1 MLEHTVTIK
10 GKVVSV
16 QFYDNEDQ
24 KQAKHWIKVEVP
36 PEELKASA
44 KKNPGLLQEL
54 DEFAFGKSK
63 GSPSAGDDLDRHLR
77 RAALSHLKKVIET
90 EIDALK
96 P

>member
-1 MLEHTVTIK
+1 MLDHVVTIK

-36 PEELKASA
+36 PEELKATA
-44 KKNPGLLQEL
+44 KKGLLQEL
-54 DEFAFGKSK
+54 DEFAFGKL
-63 GSPSAGDDLDRHLR
+63 GSPSASDDLDRHLR
-77 RAALSHLKKVIET
+77 RAALSHLKKVIEA
-90 EIDALK
+90 EIDAHK